1 MRAVASVPMRAVA
14 SVSLLAVASVALASS
29 IALSLAA
36 CQGRAA
42 AESGQAPVGVT
53 PSLAASATPAA
64 PGIEHATAPVARSA
78 EGAVVPAAASPVA
91 AEKAPVTRA
100 AAAVSAV
107 PAVGSAAAAE
117 AEAKADGPQQGKVVS
132 EAPYSTWLQ
141 APAPVGVGAPAQ
153 LEAVL
158 VAKAP
163 YHCNP
168 DYPHK
173 FKLNAA
179 PAGLSY
185 PEELVRGMQVSP
197 ERGVLRIPVLAK
209 SAGPATVSGTLSFSV
224 CNDERC
230 LVEKKEL
237 SLALQVK

>member
-1 MRAVASVPMRAVA
+1 MTGFEMPHGGPTHQQPGVDVRTPKGAAATRRGARVRGRTPPLLGAA

-42 AESGQAPVGVT
+42 AESGHEAGHAT
-53 PSLAASATPAA
+53 PSLAAAATP
-64 PGIEHATAPVARSA
+64 TAPPSERPDPASARA
-78 EGAVVPAAASPVA
+78 DGAA
-91 AEKAPVTRA
+91 
-100 AAAVSAV
+100 
-107 PAVGSAAAAE
+107 
-117 AEAKADGPQQGKVVS
+117 AKADGPQQGQVVS
-132 EAPYSTWLQ
+132 EEPYSTWLQ

-153 LEAVL
+153 IEAVL